1 MMSARLVAAWDRYW
15 FRPASPWGLIGVR
28 TLVVLNVLWILLSRP
43 DLPELAG
50 WPREFWTAVSRFSAV
65 RYLLIGL
72 PPVIERGLYG
82 LLHVTL
88 VTALVGVAPRVS
100 GFISAALLYHFAPL
114 EAIFWSRLGPYFN
127 GLTFPALALFV
138 LAFATPPRRDAQWS
152 GEFRWPLALLQILF
166 TLHYVGAWF
175 SKLHTAGW
183 AWVSADNI
191 AGMVRW
197 NMVWGV
203 ATPLA
208 PAIAASRL
216 ACWVIAILTMLLETL
231 FVLVP
236 FSRRAARILV
246 PLAALGHIGII
257 MVLGIV
263 FLNLPLLLI
272 YLDWDGLDERARER
286 WQDWRGSR
294 ATAGAAVRLGSR
306 EGP

>member
-1 MMSARLVAAWDRYW
+1 MTSARLVAAWDRYW

-28 TLVVLNVLWILLSRP
+28 TLVVLNVLWILFSRP
-43 DLPELAG
+43 DLPDLAG
-50 WPREFWTAVSRFSAV
+50 WPREFWAAVSHFSAL

-82 LLHVTL
+82 LLHITL
-88 VTALVGVAPRVS
+88 VAALVGVAPRAS
-100 GFISAALLYHFAPL
+100 CFISAALLYHFAPL

-127 GLTFPALALFV
+127 GLTFPVLALFA
-138 LAFATPPRRDAQWS
+138 LAFAARPRRDTPWS

-166 TLHYVGAWF
+166 AFHYVGAWF

-203 ATPLA
+203 TTPLA

-216 ACWVIAILTMLLETL
+216 ACWAIAILTMLIETL
-231 FVLVP
+231 FILVP
-236 FSRRAARILV
+236 FSRWAARILV
-246 PLAALGHIGII
+246 PLAALGHIGIV

-272 YLDWDGLDERARER
+272 YFDWDGLDEHARKRWRA
-286 WQDWRGSR
+286 WQRCR
-294 ATAGAAVRLGSR
+294 ATADAAVRPEQSG
-306 EGP
+306 GA